1 MKIHTNLNLT
11 LPSYES
17 VIEQVC
23 IEFAKA
29 REVHGYFNSSHELIG
44 VLEEEFDEFWD
55 SVKTNNPD
63 PQELI
68 QIAATAIAGSVWLL
82 FPYDKVI
89 KQVSVEFEKFTQT
102 HGYFNSAHELR
113 GALKKAFDNFWDSVK
128 GDDPNAFELI
138 YISAI
143 AVAGVVWL
151 SQKAKQ
157 EIEELK

>member
-1 MKIHTNLNLT
+1 MKTSANVNLT
-11 LPSYES
+11 CFDK

-55 SVKTNNPD
+55 SVKANNPD

-113 GALKKAFDNFWDSVK
+113 GMLKEYFDKFWDSVK

-138 YISAI
+138 YISTIAI
-143 AVAGVVWL
+143 VGVVWL
-151 SQKAKQ
+151 SQQAKQ
-157 EIEELK
+157 GLK